1 MSAQLATHAEI
12 VKIAHLLDVPPA
24 EIEYLAACDS
34 ETLVEL
40 RLQLVELFYGDEN
53 SSLKRFAKVGN
64 LLPAS
69 VIASLT
75 REAVGPVLAARI
87 AGFVDPK
94 QAAKVVSNLP
104 TKFVVDI
111 ATAIDPR
118 RVGPVIGRLDNGTVE
133 RIAIELIKR
142 HEYVTMGQFV
152 GFATEEI
159 LRSAFNFASDEA
171 LLRTAFVA
179 EDKDRISVALAPQ
192 SDERIASIIK
202 TAAKGDLWPEA
213 MDLLSQLSDEQYIRV
228 INISGSVPPATLDKM
243 ITATTRHEC
252 WPILVPALAQMD
264 DPNAGCA
271 ALCRGTAEDIK
282 AFASTVIEDG
292 AVEDAQELM
301 EKLTEKNRDE
311 LMKRLARVRLAD
323 EFLRLAPLVAA

>member
-1 MSAQLATHAEI
+1 MSAQLQTHAEI
-12 VKIAHLLDVPPA
+12 VKIAHLLQVPPS
-24 EIEYLAACDS
+24 EIEYLAVCEP
-34 ETLVEL
+34 ETLIDF
-40 RLQLVELFYGDEN
+40 RLQLVEVFYGDEGSN
-53 SSLKRFAKVGN
+53 LKRFAKVGN

-75 REAVGPVLAARI
+75 KEAVGPVLAARI

-94 QAAKVVSNLP
+94 QAASVVSKLP
-104 TKFVVDI
+104 TAFVVDI

-133 RIAIELIKR
+133 RVALELIKR

-152 GFATEEI
+152 GFASDEI
-159 LRSAFNFASDEA
+159 LRISFNFSSDEA

-179 EDKDRISVALAPQ
+179 EDKDRISAALTPQ

-228 INISGSVPPATLDKM
+228 INISGSIDAKSLDKM
-243 ITATTRHEC
+243 VAATTKHDC
-252 WPILVPALAQMD
+252 WAILVPAYAQME
-264 DPNAGCA
+264 DPNNGVA
-271 ALCRGTAEDIK
+271 ALLRGTANDIR
-282 AFASTVIEDG
+282 AFGETIIEDE
-292 AVEDAQELM
+292 AWEDSAELFA
-301 EKLTEKNRDE
+301 KLTDENRDA
-311 LMKRLARVRLAD
+311 LVTRLRRLKLD
-323 EFLRLAPLVAA
+323 EVFERAAVAA

>member
-12 VKIAHLLDVPPA
+12 VKIAHLLQVDPA
-24 EIEYLAACDS
+24 ELDYLAACDS
-34 ETLVEL
+34 QTLVDF
-40 RLQLVELFYGDEN
+40 RLQLVEVFYGDEG

-75 REAVGPVLAARI
+75 KEAVGPVLSARI

-94 QAAKVVSNLP
+94 QAAKVVANLP
-104 TKFVVDI
+104 TSFVVDI

-133 RIAIELIKR
+133 RVSLELIKR

-152 GFATEEI
+152 GFASDEI

-179 EDKDRISVALAPQ
+179 EDKERISAALAPQ

-213 MDLLSQLSDEQYIRV
+213 MDLLSQLADEQYLRV
-228 INISGSVPPATLDKM
+228 INISGSLPPASLDKM
-243 ITATTRHEC
+243 IAATTRAEC
-252 WPILVPALAQMD
+252 WPILVPAFAQMD
-264 DPNAGCA
+264 DPNNGIA
-271 ALCRGTAEDIK
+271 ALLRSTADDVR
-282 AFASTVIEDG
+282 AFGETIINDG
-292 AVEDAQELM
+292 AHEDAAELL
-301 EKLTEKNRDE
+301 EKLTDENRTQ
-311 LMKRLARVRLAD
+311 LLSRLARLKLA
-323 EFLRLAPLVAA
+323 EAFERVAVAA